1 MKYRINKY
9 IRVCIVSCNIVSF
22 DLECRLLILWKFCW
36 ARHNKWCILMAFVC
50 FPVGWSFCLV
60 IVNLFVWLSCC
71 LHFFLLMEVW
81 PCFYAIF
88 FLLTVPLSVRVL
100 VFEGGEGVGLLLSR
114 YRLRLQVPHLARNQW
129 DWLIPPFWPMRGRA
143 MMPLDQSSR
152 DIVSR

>member
-1 MKYRINKY
+1 MKYRTNKY

-71 LHFFLLMEVW
+71 LHFFLLICTNYIYPTYCATLGLRTRIW
-81 PCFYAIF
+81 GWRWRSPS
-88 FLLTVPLSVRVL
+88 PLS
-100 VFEGGEGVGLLLSR
+100 LLPSAPGPTSST
-114 YRLRLQVPHLARNQW
+114 Q
-129 DWLIPPFWPMRGRA
+129 PMRLVDVTVLTNERSGYEATR
-143 MMPLDQSSR
+143 PITSWCW
-152 DIVSR
+152 